1 VRISDRREAI
11 FFKTARRQVGDNGRM
26 STMSTADLPPRAELR
41 SALTD
46 IAPALVAAVPMG
58 LLFGAVAVAKG
69 MAPPEAALMS
79 ALVFAGGA
87 QFAAIELW
95 QHPPPLLALVVSTAL
110 INARHILM
118 GLSLAPKLAAL
129 GPLQRLCGCAVMADE
144 NWALAERR
152 ASRQP
157 LTPAYFLGMGA
168 VFWANWVFWSTIG
181 AMLGPVLGDPRRFGA
196 DFAFV
201 AIFIGLVVALSKG
214 ARSAGVVAAS
224 ALAATLAHA
233 LVGSPWHVLSG
244 AFAGIVAAALLY
256 REDAR

>member
-1 VRISDRREAI
+1 
-11 FFKTARRQVGDNGRM
+11 M
-26 STMSTADLPPRAELR
+26 STIEDSLSHTEFR
-41 SALTD
+41 SAVID
-46 IAPALVAAVPMG
+46 IAPALVAGVPIG

-69 MAPPEAALMS
+69 MAPLEAVAMS

-87 QFAAIELW
+87 QFAAVELW

-110 INARHILM
+110 INARHVLM
-118 GLSLAPKLAAL
+118 GLSLAPKLKGFSL
-129 GPLQRLCGCAVMADE
+129 LQRLCGCAVMADE

-157 LTPAYFLGMGA
+157 LTPAYVLGMGA
-168 VFWANWVFWSTIG
+168 VFWANWVLWSTIG

-196 DFAFV
+196 DFAFI

-214 ARSAGVVAAS
+214 ARSAAVVAAS
-224 ALAATLAHA
+224 ALAATTVHGLA
-233 LVGSPWHVLSG
+233 GSPWHVLSG

-256 REDAR
+256 RKDAT

>member
-1 VRISDRREAI
+1 MRGRAIS
-11 FFKTARRQVGDNGRM
+11 FKTARREAGDNTAM
-26 STMSTADLPPRAELR
+26 SIIDFDFPRRGELR

-46 IAPALVAAVPMG
+46 IAPALVAGVPIG

-69 MAPPEAALMS
+69 MAPLEAVLMS

-95 QHPPPLLALVVSTAL
+95 QHPPPLVALVVSTAL

-118 GLSLAPKLAAL
+118 GISLAPKLKLL
-129 GPLQRLCGCAVMADE
+129 GMLQRLCGCAVMADE

-152 ASRQP
+152 AAGLP

-168 VFWANWVFWSTIG
+168 VFWANWVLWSAIG
-181 AMLGPVLGDPRRFGA
+181 AVLGPVLGDPRRFGA
-196 DFAFV
+196 DFAFI
-201 AIFIGLVVALSKG
+201 AIFIGLVVSLSKG
-214 ARSAGVVAAS
+214 ARSAGVIAAS
-224 ALAATLAHA
+224 ALAATLVHA

-244 AFAGIVAAALLY
+244 AFAGIAAAALLDQK
-256 REDAR
+256 DAR

>member
-1 VRISDRREAI
+1 MSS
-11 FFKTARRQVGDNGRM
+11 M
-26 STMSTADLPPRAELR
+26 STTDVRPRAEFR

-46 IAPALVAAVPMG
+46 IAPALVAAVPIG
-58 LLFGAVAVAKG
+58 LLFGAVAVGKG
-69 MAPPEAALMS
+69 MAPSEVALMS

-95 QHPPPLLALVVSTAL
+95 QHPPPLVALVVSPAL

-118 GLSLAPKLAAL
+118 GLSLAPKLKTL
-129 GPLQRLCGCAVMADE
+129 RPLQRLLGCAVMADE

-168 VFWANWVFWSTIG
+168 VFWANWVFWSSLG
-181 AMLGPVLGDPRRFGA
+181 AVLGPVLGDPRRFGA

-201 AIFIGLVVALSKG
+201 AIFIGLIVALSKG
-214 ARSAGVVAAS
+214 KRSAAVVLAS
-224 ALAATLAHA
+224 ALAATLIHA
-233 LVGSPWHVLSG
+233 VFGSPWHVLSG
-244 AFAGIVAAALLY
+244 AAAGIVAAALLH
-256 REDAR
+256 RERGT

>member
-1 VRISDRREAI
+1 MRGKAIS
-11 FFKTARRQVGDNGRM
+11 FKTARRETGDNGAM
-26 STMSTADLPPRAELR
+26 STTHATDSLPSAELR
-41 SALTD
+41 AALVD
-46 IAPALVAAVPMG
+46 IAPALVAAVPIG
-58 LLFGAVAVAKG
+58 LLFGAVAVARG
-69 MAPPEAALMS
+69 IAPLEAALMS

-95 QHPPPLLALVVSTAL
+95 QHPPPLLALLVSTAL

-118 GLSLAPKLAAL
+118 GLSLAPKLKTF
-129 GPLQRLCGCAVMADE
+129 GTLQRLLGCAVMADE

-157 LTPAYFLGMGA
+157 LAPAYFLGMGA
-168 VFWANWVFWSTIG
+168 VFWANWVLWSTIG

-196 DFAFV
+196 DFAFI

-214 ARSAGVVAAS
+214 ARSAAVVAAS
-224 ALAATLAHA
+224 ALAATLVHSLA
-233 LVGSPWHVLSG
+233 GSPWHVLSG

-256 REDAR
+256 RRDAT